1 MSLNAGRLTEEIE
14 ILREVADEEDG
25 SGGWRGGWIPLVT
38 TRAEVKRVKGSRN
51 LEASQVVHNEP
62 YEIVTRYRVD
72 VVIDEHVKIVHRGK
86 HIILHSLLEEDFKH
100 RVYKYFGYAT
110 ASTENGITEEA
121 PLQLYE
127 TGEPQKYESDIYQ
140 RYEG

>member
-1 MSLNAGRLTEEIE
+1 MSINAGRLIETIE

-25 SGGWRGGWIPLVT
+25 SGGWRGGWISLTT

-62 YEIVTRYRVD
+62 YEITTRYRVG
-72 VVIDEHVKIVHRGK
+72 VTITPQVKIIHRGK
-86 HIILHSLLEEDFKH
+86 HIILHSLFDEDFKH
-100 RVYKYFGYAT
+100 RVYKYYGYASSTSET
-110 ASTENGITEEA
+110 AITEEA
-121 PLQLYE
+121 PVQLYE
-127 TGEPQKYESDIYQ
+127 DGNPQQYESGEYQ